1 MRILFSLNSCMFRT
15 DWLTPDLPL
24 DESQYYRHM
33 RPEVDI
39 PISDEAAWSTYR
51 YHRWMYNKMMLCDA
65 QHIRNYP
72 DGVPPHEYPIFMK
85 PIINLGGMGFGA
97 EVIHNQEEWLAPAGR
112 PGLFCMPVLN
122 GPQFSI
128 DVALYNGII
137 RWTYAMKAHKDHLG
151 CFTLFEHTDVPTV
164 LQERIED
171 WRHDHLSGFTGVV
184 NFEFIGEAIIECHLR
199 MSPQFIDLYGEGWLE
214 KVIELYEGKNVLFEE
229 SPLEGYS
236 IPIRIYDKTPRP
248 YHFPQNLIEQIQ
260 RTCSS
265 IQLFTDDPNID
276 FNDAH
281 SLRLAIVNS
290 FDRKTGQAAADLLLR
305 NLQVLP

>member
-1 MRILFSLNSCMFRT
+1 MT
-15 DWLTPDLPL
+15 L
-24 DESQYYRHM
+24 DDRFADEL
-33 RPEVDI
+33 EVHNTR
-39 PISDEAAWSTYR
+39 EATE
-51 YHRWMYNKMMLCDA
+51 M
-65 QHIRNYP
+65 
-72 DGVPPHEYPIFMK
+72 
-85 PIINLGGMGFGA
+85 
-97 EVIHNQEEWLAPAGR
+97 
-112 PGLFCMPVLN
+112 
-122 GPQFSI
+122 
-128 DVALYNGII
+128 
-137 RWTYAMKAHKDHLG
+137 
-151 CFTLFEHTDVPTV
+151 
-164 LQERIED
+164 
-171 WRHDHLSGFTGVV
+171 
-184 NFEFIGEAIIECHLR
+184 IECHLR